1 MNRLRP
7 AFALLTLSVALS
19 APAWAAPST
28 YIPNA
33 DHTFARFSYDHL
45 GFSTQESRF
54 DKVTG
59 TVTFDPAAKTGAVDI
74 VIDTKSVNTGSEKFN
89 GNIQGPEFFDTSQF
103 PTATFKSTSVTFD
116 GEKPVAIAGNLTL
129 KGVTRP
135 VTLTVTGYQ
144 LMPHPMVKKDAIG
157 ANATTTVKRTDFNAG
172 KYAPYVGDDV
182 TVNIAIEAIKE

>member
-103 PTATFKSTSVTFD
+103 PTATFKSSSVKFD
-116 GEKPVAIAGNLTL
+116 GDRPVSILGELTL
-129 KGVTRP
+129 KGITKP
-135 VTLTVTGYQ
+135 VTLTVTSFKHG
-144 LMPHPMVKKDAIG
+144 LNMMKKDSIG
-157 ANATTTVKRTDFNAG
+157 ANATTVISRSDFQMVK
-172 KYAPYVGDDV
+172 YVPLIGDDV
-182 TVNIAIEAIKE
+182 TVTIAIEAATQ

>member
-19 APAWAAPST
+19 TPAWAAPIT

-103 PTATFKSTSVTFD
+103 PTATFKSTSVKFD
-116 GEKPVAIAGNLTL
+116 GDRPVSIVGELTL
-129 KGVTRP
+129 KGITKP
-135 VTLTVTGYQ
+135 VTLTVTSFKHA
-144 LMPHPMVKKDAIG
+144 LNMMKKDSIG
-157 ANATTTVKRTDFNAG
+157 ANATTVISRSYFQMVK
-172 KYAPYVGDDV
+172 YVPLIGDDV
-182 TVNIAIEAIKE
+182 TVTIAIEAATQ

>member
-19 APAWAAPST
+19 APAWAAPIT

-89 GNIQGPEFFDTSQF
+89 GNIQGPEFFDSSQF
-103 PTATFKSTSVTFD
+103 PTATFKSTSVKFD
-116 GEKPVAIAGNLTL
+116 GDRPVSIVGELTL
-129 KGVTRP
+129 KGITKP
-135 VTLTVTGYQ
+135 VTLTVTSFKHA
-144 LMPHPMVKKDAIG
+144 LNMMKKDSIG
-157 ANATTTVKRTDFNAG
+157 ANATTVISRSDYQMVK
-172 KYAPYVGDDV
+172 YVPLIGDDV
-182 TVNIAIEAIKE
+182 TVTIAIEAATQ

>member
-103 PTATFKSTSVTFD
+103 PTATFKSSSVKFD
-116 GEKPVAIAGNLTL
+116 GDRPVSILGELTL
-129 KGVTRP
+129 KGITKP
-135 VTLTVTGYQ
+135 VTLTVTSFKHG
-144 LMPHPMVKKDAIG
+144 LNMMKKDSIG
-157 ANATTTVKRTDFNAG
+157 ANATAVISRSDFQMVK
-172 KYAPYVGDDV
+172 YVPLIGDDV
-182 TVNIAIEAIKE
+182 TVTIAIEAATQ

>member
-19 APAWAAPST
+19 APAWAAPIT

-74 VIDTKSVNTGSEKFN
+74 VIDTKAVNTGSEKFN

-103 PTATFKSTSVTFD
+103 PTATFKSTSVKFD
-116 GEKPVAIAGNLTL
+116 GDRPVSIVGELTL
-129 KGVTRP
+129 KGITKP
-135 VTLTVTGYQ
+135 VTLTVTSFKHAPN
-144 LMPHPMVKKDAIG
+144 MMKKDSIG
-157 ANATTTVKRTDFNAG
+157 ANATTVISRSDFQMVK
-172 KYAPYVGDDV
+172 YVPLIGDDV
-182 TVNIAIEAIKE
+182 TVTIAIEAATQ

>member
-19 APAWAAPST
+19 APAWAAPIT

-74 VIDTKSVNTGSEKFN
+74 VIDTKAVNTGSEKFN
-89 GNIQGPEFFDTSQF
+89 GNIQGPEIFDTSQF
-103 PTATFKSTSVTFD
+103 PTATFKSTSVKFD
-116 GEKPVAIAGNLTL
+116 GDRPVSIVGELTL
-129 KGVTRP
+129 KGITKP
-135 VTLTVTGYQ
+135 VTLTVTSFKHAPN
-144 LMPHPMVKKDAIG
+144 MMKKDSIG
-157 ANATTTVKRTDFNAG
+157 ANATTVISRSDFQMVK
-172 KYAPYVGDDV
+172 YVPLIGDDV
-182 TVNIAIEAIKE
+182 TVTIAIEAATQ